1 MRSIENRYMCCGPVS
16 SCKQGFMSREFGDET
31 PLVAG
36 TWTDSKLIYHG
47 GSFFKLAHKSVYIK
61 NTKDQNRELRL
72 F

>member
-1 MRSIENRYMCCGPVS
+1 
-16 SCKQGFMSREFGDET
+16 MSREFGDET

-61 NTKDQNRELRL
+61 NTKDQNRELRG